1 MIPSLPINDHCHS
14 FSCWLAARRA
24 GARIHTLN
32 LQRTALAIISRN
44 QPCSHLHRPVH
55 PHESAKISLQ
65 PSCPQIVSITGVS
78 KSP

>member
-1 MIPSLPINDHCHS
+1 MMPSLPINEHCHTYS
-14 FSCWLAARRA
+14 GWLAARRA

-55 PHESAKISLQ
+55 PNQGAKISLQ
-65 PSCPQIVSITGVS
+65 PSCPQIVSITGVP